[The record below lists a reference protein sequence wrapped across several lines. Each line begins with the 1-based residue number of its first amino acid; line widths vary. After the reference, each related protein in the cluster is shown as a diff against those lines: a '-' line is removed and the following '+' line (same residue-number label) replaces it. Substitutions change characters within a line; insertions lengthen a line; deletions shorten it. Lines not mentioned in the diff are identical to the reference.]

1 MLFRSVSKI
10 GGGTFGSYSDARYK
24 QDITNYTA
32 GLAEINQLV
41 PKNYRYTAEFMQADN
56 PSQEFVGLIAQE
68 LETTDFANSVTE
80 DAMGYKMVDTNQI
93 IYALINSVKELST
106 KVDEMTEEIAVLKA
120 KVFFG
125 LNI

>member
-1 MLFRSVSKI
+1 
-10 GGGTFGSYSDARYK
+10 
-24 QDITNYTA
+24 
-32 GLAEINQLV
+32 
-41 PKNYRYTAEFMQADN
+41 
-56 PSQEFVGLIAQE
+56 
-68 LETTDFANSVTE
+68 VTE